1 MELIRGQHN
10 LRPRHRG
17 CVATIGN
24 FDGVHLGH
32 QAIITQLVR
41 IGRATELPTV
51 LITFEPKP
59 REFFAGENAP
69 ARLTRFR
76 EKMQILMATTLDRL
90 LCLRFN
96 RSLANLSHLEFLE
109 DVLVCG
115 LGVKQII
122 VGDDF
127 KFGRKAQ
134 GDVAFLREASAAH
147 AFKVIQR
154 DTYRVDGKRV
164 SSSWVRESLATG
176 DMMLT
181 ARLLGRPYS
190 MQGRVTPGD
199 RIGRTLGF
207 ATANILLR
215 RLVSPVSGVYA
226 VQVRG
231 LSEEAL
237 PGIANVGTRPT
248 VKGKR
253 SQLEVHIFD
262 FERNIYGSHV
272 QVDFLHRLRSEQ
284 AFDSLENLRKQ
295 IERDAGEART
305 FFADQPRFHT
315 IPQR

>member
-10 LRPRHRG
+10 LRPQHRG

-32 QAIITQLVR
+32 QAIIAQLVS
-41 IGRATELPTV
+41 IGRANELPTV

-59 REFFAGENAP
+59 REFFAKNNAP

-76 EKMQILMATTLDRL
+76 EKMQILMATTLDRV

-96 RSLANLSHLEFLE
+96 RSLAELSHTDFLE
-109 DVLVCG
+109 RVLVHG
-115 LGVKQII
+115 LGVRQII

-134 GDVAFLREASAAH
+134 GDVAFLRAAGAAH
-147 AFKVIQR
+147 NFKVIQR
-154 DTYRVDGKRV
+154 NTYRVDGKRV

-176 DMMLT
+176 DMMLA

-190 MQGRVTPGD
+190 MQGRVAQGD
-199 RIGRTLGF
+199 KIGRTIGF
-207 ATANILLR
+207 ATANIQLR
-215 RLVSPVSGVYA
+215 RLVSPVSGVYV
-226 VQVRG
+226 VQVSG
-231 LSEEAL
+231 LSQAAL

-248 VKGKR
+248 VNGKQ
-253 SQLEVHIFD
+253 SQLEVHLLD
-262 FERNIYGSHV
+262 FERNIYGYHV

-284 AFDSLENLRKQ
+284 AFDSLERLREQ
-295 IERDAGEART
+295 IERDAGEARI
-305 FFADQPRFHT
+305 FFASRPRLHT
-315 IPQR
+315 FPHL